1 MLTRLHVENFKCLR
15 EVDVTLG
22 PLTVLIGPN
31 DSGKS
36 SILDALRLLGR
47 TMREPLAD
55 IFHGDDEWRHLV
67 WKQTKGAASFAI
79 EVGLKNGPDEHA
91 YTLVLSPRNQF
102 EERPS
107 QARAA
112 PVPALK
118 LPPRVSTRLRDH
130 LQMQCQGGNAG
141 HLADHLNQASD
152 DMLKT
157 IGALHAHDLLAL
169 AAAPRYRLNPEHL
182 RRPAPTSR
190 DAVLTPTGDNLAAVL
205 DRLIS
210 GPDRTA
216 IIRLEEALHKAIPTL
231 RGIALPT
238 VEGAPGAKTL
248 EFVLDTPN
256 KAQPVTIPCA
266 HASDGAMLL
275 TAFLA
280 LAFSDEPG
288 MILIEEPENGLHPSR
303 LHEVFDMLRDISDG
317 KVGNAPRQII
327 VTTHSPLLL
336 NYARPEEVRIVQR
349 DPERGTQVTPMS
361 AVPDVDKLLEEFAAG
376 ELWYLLGERALV
388 EGKKP

>member
-15 EVDVTLG
+15 DVDIALG
-22 PLTVLIGPN
+22 PFTVLIGPN

-67 WKQTKGAASFAI
+67 WKQTQAASFAI
-79 EVGLKNGPDEHA
+79 EVGLKNGQFEHA
-91 YTLVLSPRNQF
+91 YKLILSPRNEF
-102 EERPS
+102 EEHVS
-107 QARAA
+107 EVGAA
-112 PVPALK
+112 PVIA
-118 LPPRVSTRLRDH
+118 SNMHGEGTELRDH
-130 LQMQCQGGNAG
+130 LRKSLHEENFERGLKPRPRAI
-141 HLADHLNQASD
+141 D
-152 DMLKT
+152 DVLRT
-157 IGALHAHDLLAL
+157 IGASHSRDLLAL
-169 AAAPRYRLNPEHL
+169 ATAPRYRLNPEHL

-216 IIRLEEALHKAIPTL
+216 IIRLEQALHAAIPTL

-238 VEGAPGAKTL
+238 VEGAVGAKTL

-256 KAQPVTIPCA
+256 KPQPVTIPCA

-288 MILIEEPENGLHPSR
+288 VILIEEPENGLHPSR
-303 LHEVFDMLRDISDG
+303 LHEVFDMLRDISEG

-349 DPERGTQVTPMS
+349 DRERGTQVTPMS

-376 ELWYLLGERALV
+376 ELWYLLGEKALV